1 MSTMARRWSRTS
13 RSAKADEA
21 GAADFRSP
29 AERMEAGRALR
40 ERVPR
45 QSHLGW
51 KAPPRRPDP
60 IRLLIDSSKGRIPAL
75 LPIRYGR
82 MLKSPFAFF
91 RGAAAVMASD
101 LAHTPITGMRV
112 QACGDC
118 HIMNFGAFA
127 TPERNLI
134 FDINDFDETLPAP
147 WEWDLKRLAASVELA
162 GRSADFK
169 SKDRER
175 AVQAAVRS
183 YREHM
188 ADYAEMRVLDIWYH
202 RINFEPLVSKIPGPK
217 YRELTSKEIDQAR
230 RNSVADHIFPTLV
243 RRKGKSPLIKDNSP
257 LIFHETGRQRALY
270 RRQVEHA
277 FRRYRESLRAQYRVL
292 FDRFEYCDIAIKVVG
307 VGSVGTFCAV
317 ALFMAANNDPLFL
330 QVKEARASVLERY
343 AGPSSFA
350 THGERVVV
358 GQRLMQA
365 AGDVFLGWTVG
376 LERHRNFY
384 IRQLRDMKVSMAV
397 EMMDAA
403 DLAYYAEACGWALAL
418 AHARSGD
425 SAMIAGYLGSND
437 SFDDAIGRFADDYAE
452 QTQRDHAAL
461 QKAVKVGRIQ
471 AAAV

>member
-1 MSTMARRWSRTS
+1 MARHRSKTS
-13 RSAKADEA
+13 RSAKAHEA
-21 GAADFRSP
+21 GAVGFRSR
-29 AERMEAGRALR
+29 AERIAAGRELR
-40 ERVPR
+40 EKVPR
-45 QSHLGW
+45 KSHAGW
-51 KAPPRRPDP
+51 QAPARRPDP
-60 IRLLIDSSKGRIPAL
+60 IGLLIDSNKGRIAAL

-101 LAHTPITGMRV
+101 LARTPITGMRV

-147 WEWDLKRLAASVELA
+147 WEWDLKRLAASVQLA
-162 GRSADFK
+162 GRSAAFK
-169 SKDRER
+169 LRERER
-175 AVQAAVRS
+175 AVQAAARS
-183 YREHM
+183 YRAHM
-188 ADYAEMRVLDIWYH
+188 ADYARMRVLDIWYE
-202 RINFEPLVSKIPGPK
+202 RIDFEPLVRKIPEPK
-217 YRELTSKEIDQAR
+217 NRELTGEEIDKAR
-230 RNSVADHIFPTLV
+230 KTRVADHIFPTIV
-243 RRKGKSPLIKDNSP
+243 RRKGESPIIKDHPP
-257 LIFHETGRQRALY
+257 LLFHETGRQRALH
-270 RRQVEHA
+270 RQQVEHA
-277 FRRYRESLRAQYRVL
+277 FARYRESLRAQYRVL
-292 FDRFEYCDIAIKVVG
+292 FDRFKYCDMAMKVVG

-330 QVKEARASVLERY
+330 QIKEARASVLERY

-376 LERHRNFY
+376 LERHREFY

-397 EMMDAA
+397 ETMDAA

-425 SAMIAGYLGSND
+425 AAMIAGYVGSND
-437 SFDDAIGRFADDYAE
+437 SFDEAITRFADDYAD
-452 QTQRDHAAL
+452 QTERDYAAL
-461 QKAVKVGRIQ
+461 RKAVKVGRIK